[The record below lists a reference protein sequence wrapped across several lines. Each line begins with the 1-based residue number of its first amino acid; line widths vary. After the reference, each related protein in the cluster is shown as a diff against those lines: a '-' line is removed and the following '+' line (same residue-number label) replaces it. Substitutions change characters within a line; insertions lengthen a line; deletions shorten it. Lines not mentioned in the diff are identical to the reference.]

1 MYVNLLFWFQ
11 FFCGFS
17 GSTMSNSWVLIFF
30 NLLFTSAPPLLYGIL
45 DKNVSG
51 NTLLSL
57 PQLYKTGQNNQVRKD
72 PAILYDLLLHSL
84 GFCSVQLQLASIFFY
99 RFLQVGGICWH
110 LKIILK
116 PISSCTMY
124 YFNKQLLI
132 FVSYLDAL
140 KSYNPFLYQW
150 TFWIFTVL

>member
-30 NLLFTSAPPLLYGIL
+30 NLLFTSAPPLLYGML

-57 PQLYKTGQNNQVRKD
+57 PQLYKAGQNNQVRKETV
-72 PAILYDLLLHSL
+72 ILYDLLLHSL

-99 RFLQVGGICWH
+99 RFLQVGGICWR
-110 LKIILK
+110 
-116 PISSCTMY
+116 CTMY